1 MSYKAPKL
9 NELNNI
15 DIDYYTKLAAQQRS
29 EYIAHKAASLTAKI
43 KSFFLKPFFNL
54 KLPKLSTS
62 H

>member
-9 NELNNI
+9 NELGNI
-15 DIDYYTKLAAQQRS
+15 DMDYYTQLAKQQRS
-29 EYIAHKAASLTAKI
+29 EHIAQMAASVKASI
-43 KSFFLKPFFNL
+43 KSFFEV

>member
-29 EYIAHKAASLTAKI
+29 EHIAHMATSLTAKI
-43 KSFFLKPFFNL
+43 KSFFHV
-54 KLPKLSTS
+54 KLPKLSIS